1 MKKVVYIGYS
11 DIMMKYLLESELF
24 DLIMV
29 IGKEGRMN
37 KNQYQMIEKN
47 HIPYYEI
54 IDRKELE
61 KIKYPKEEFTVI
73 IYKFEYIIPK
83 SMIEKFRFINFHG
96 GSLKDN
102 RGAHAP
108 VWSILNQHKTSCMSM
123 YELTGGIDE
132 GLLIAEYPVDIT
144 TDDDI
149 NTLNAKLASGIPRL
163 LVSLDNYLSGNIKGI
178 LVKDG
183 VYNPKIQEK
192 DFTIDIENDS
202 VREISA
208 KIRSQI
214 SYYGAL
220 IIDKGIRYRVDNFF
234 SLPSMGHAQRFFDG
248 ERLIVD
254 DGQEFISCNVRHE
267 KISGGLIL
275 FPICL
280 KGTAIEPKRGTKL
293 IRELLYE
300 FRPSLFN
307 SSLSD
312 EEIENLTAKYSEKA
326 IILLLRIKE
335 DNAGI
340 IAIYV
345 NNISL
350 KEAFVSM
357 IAVKQKYRNRAVG
370 ITLLKRAESIAYIWG
385 MEYMNLK
392 VAKENQ
398 RAVDFYLK
406 NGYTKREDL
415 EYSCVMQKKLGGNI
429 SMYVDRHEWL

>member
-1 MKKVVYIGYS
+1 M
-11 DIMMKYLLESELF
+11 
-24 DLIMV
+24 
-29 IGKEGRMN
+29 
-37 KNQYQMIEKN
+37 
-47 HIPYYEI
+47 
-54 IDRKELE
+54 
-61 KIKYPKEEFTVI
+61 
-73 IYKFEYIIPK
+73 
-83 SMIEKFRFINFHG
+83 
-96 GSLKDN
+96 
-102 RGAHAP
+102 
-108 VWSILNQHKTSCMSM
+108 
-123 YELTGGIDE
+123 
-132 GLLIAEYPVDIT
+132 
-144 TDDDI
+144 
-149 NTLNAKLASGIPRL
+149 
-163 LVSLDNYLSGNIKGI
+163 
-178 LVKDG
+178 
-183 VYNPKIQEK
+183 
-192 DFTIDIENDS
+192 
-202 VREISA
+202 
-208 KIRSQI
+208 
-214 SYYGAL
+214 
-220 IIDKGIRYRVDNFF
+220 
-234 SLPSMGHAQRFFDG
+234 
-248 ERLIVD
+248 
-254 DGQEFISCNVRHE
+254 
-267 KISGGLIL
+267 
-275 FPICL
+275 
-280 KGTAIEPKRGTKL
+280 
-293 IRELLYE
+293 LYE

-415 EYSCVMQKKLGGNI
+415 EYSCAMQKKLGGNI